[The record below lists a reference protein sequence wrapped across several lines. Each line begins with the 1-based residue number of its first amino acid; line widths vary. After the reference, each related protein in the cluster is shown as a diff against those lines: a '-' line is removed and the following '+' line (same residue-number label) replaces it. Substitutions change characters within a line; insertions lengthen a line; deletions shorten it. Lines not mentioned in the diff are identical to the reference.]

1 MIFRGFVVKIFL
13 MNFINKYEL
22 VKAARGKIPVDVLFK
37 NARLVNVFSG
47 KIEKTGVAVHKG
59 VVVGFGSYKAKKTV
73 DIKNHYIVPGLVE
86 GHIHTESSMLEMGEF
101 VKAVL
106 PYGTTTVICD
116 PHEIANV
123 LGLEG
128 ITYMLQS
135 AKYQPV
141 DIYFTLPSTV
151 PATDMETSGARLS
164 AVDLMP
170 YFSQKWVVGLGEVMN
185 VPGVLEND
193 REIFDKLKIAFGKSI
208 EGHAPGLMGK
218 DLYAYITS
226 GIRSDH
232 ESFGKEEALEK
243 LSAGM
248 TVMIREGSVAKNLK
262 TLVGIVNDTNQSRF
276 CLVSDDRNPIDLVE
290 KGHLDYTIRKAIS
303 YGLDPVSAIR
313 MATLNPARH
322 FGLRNAGAVAPGY
335 FADFIVVDN
344 LSKFGVTNV
353 YKRGEEV
360 ARNGKAL
367 KSRKPKPV
375 PLRSSVNVK
384 WIMPAHFKLPAA
396 SKKINV
402 IELVKDE
409 LITKKRVMP
418 VKTENGFAVSDTKND
433 VLKVVVVE
441 RHKRTGNISQ
451 GFVKG
456 FGLKKGALAS
466 SVGHDSHNIICVGCD
481 DESIYQAVLSI
492 IKAGG
497 GLCCFEDRRQE
508 MLPLPVAGLM
518 SDRDLSFVYKQLKR
532 LHKMTSAMGCKLEDP
547 FMTLSFLAL
556 PVIPDLKITDMGL
569 VDVTENKF
577 VKLFV

>member
-1 MIFRGFVVKIFL
+1 MDT
-13 MNFINKYEL
+13 INKYEL

-47 KIEKTGVAVHKG
+47 KIEKTGIAVHKG
-59 VVVGFGSYKAKKTV
+59 VVVGFGNYKAKKTV
-73 DIKNHYIVPGLVE
+73 DIKNNYIVPGLVE

-135 AKYQPV
+135 AKYQPM

-151 PATDMETSGARLS
+151 PATNMETSGARLS

-193 REIFDKLKIAFGKSI
+193 REIFDKLKIASGKVI
-208 EGHAPGLMGK
+208 EGHAPGLTGK

-226 GIRSDH
+226 GIHSDH
-232 ESFGKEEALEK
+232 ESFGKAEALEK

-262 TLVGIVNDTNQSRF
+262 TLAGLVNDKNQSRF

-303 YGLDPVSAIR
+303 LGMDPISAIR
-313 MATLNPARH
+313 MATINPARH
-322 FGLRNAGAVAPGY
+322 FGIHNAGAVAPGY
-335 FADFIVVDN
+335 FADFIIVDN
-344 LSKFGVTNV
+344 LSKFKVMAV
-353 YKRGEEV
+353 YKRGEAA

-367 KSRKPKPV
+367 KIRKTKPV
-375 PLRSSVNVK
+375 HLRSSINVK
-384 WIMPAHFKLPAA
+384 WIMPAHFKLPAKT
-396 SKKINV
+396 KKVNA
-402 IELVKDE
+402 IELVPDE
-409 LITKKRVMP
+409 LITRKRVLSIKM
-418 VKTENGFAVSDTKND
+418 ENGFAVSDTKND
-433 VLKVVVVE
+433 VLKIVVVE
-441 RHKRTGNISQ
+441 RHRTTGNISQ

-481 DESIYQAVLSI
+481 DESIYQAVLAI
-492 IKAGG
+492 IKSGG
-497 GLCCFEDRRQE
+497 GLGCFQSDRQE
-508 MLPLPVAGLM
+508 ILPLPIAGLM
-518 SDRDLSFVYKQLKR
+518 SDRDLSYVYKKLKR
-532 LHKMTSAMGCKLEDP
+532 LNKASSAMGCKLNEP

-556 PVIPDLKITDMGL
+556 PVIPDLKITDKGL
-569 VDVTENKF
+569 VDVTKNKF
-577 VKLFV
+577 TKLFV

>member
-1 MIFRGFVVKIFL
+1 MLKSLYI
-13 MNFINKYEL
+13 MNFISKYEL

-47 KIEKTGVAVHKG
+47 KIEKTGIAVHKG
-59 VVVGFGSYKAKKTV
+59 VVVGFGNYKAKKTV
-73 DIKNHYIVPGLVE
+73 DIKNNYIVPGLVE

-135 AKYQPV
+135 AKYQPM

-151 PATDMETSGARLS
+151 PATNMETSGASLS

-185 VPGVLEND
+185 VPGILEND
-193 REIFDKLKIAFGKSI
+193 REIFDKLKIASGKVI

-226 GIRSDH
+226 GVHSDH

-248 TVMIREGSVAKNLK
+248 TIMIREGSVAKNLK
-262 TLVGIVNDTNQSRF
+262 TLAGLVNDKNQSRF

-290 KGHLDYTIRKAIS
+290 KGHLDYAIRKAIS
-303 YGLDPVSAIR
+303 LGVEPVTAIR
-313 MATLNPARH
+313 MATINPARH

-335 FADFIVVDN
+335 FADFIIVDN
-344 LSKFGVTNV
+344 LSEFKVMSV

-360 ARNGKAL
+360 ARGGKAL
-367 KSRKPKPV
+367 KIRKTKPV
-375 PLRSSVNVK
+375 PLRSSINVK
-384 WIMPAHFKLPAA
+384 WIMPAHFKLPAKT
-396 SKKINV
+396 KKVNV
-402 IELVKDE
+402 IELVPDE
-409 LITKKRVMP
+409 LITKKRVMT

-433 VLKVVVVE
+433 ILKIVVVE
-441 RHKRTGNISQ
+441 RHKTTGNISQ

-492 IKAGG
+492 IKSGG
-497 GLCCFEDRRQE
+497 GLCCFLPERQE
-508 MLPLPVAGLM
+508 ILPLPIAGLM
-518 SDRDLSFVYKQLKR
+518 SDRDLSFVYTKLKQL
-532 LHKMTSAMGCKLEDP
+532 HKASSSMGCKLADP
-547 FMTLSFLAL
+547 FMVLSFLAL
-556 PVIPDLKITDMGL
+556 PVIPDLKITDKGL
-569 VDVTENKF
+569 VDVVKNKF
-577 VKLFV
+577 TELFV

>member
-1 MIFRGFVVKIFL
+1 
-13 MNFINKYEL
+13 MNFISKYEL

-47 KIEKTGVAVHKG
+47 KIEKTGIAVHKG
-59 VVVGFGSYKAKKTV
+59 VVVGFGNYKAKKTV
-73 DIKNHYIVPGLVE
+73 DIKNNFIVPGLVE
-86 GHIHTESSMLEMGEF
+86 GHIHTESSMLAMGEF

-135 AKYQPV
+135 AKYQPM

-151 PATDMETSGARLS
+151 PATDMETSGASLS

-193 REIFDKLKIAFGKSI
+193 REIFDKLKIASGKAI

-226 GIRSDH
+226 GVHSDH

-262 TLVGIVNDTNQSRF
+262 TLAGLINDKNQGRF
-276 CLVSDDRNPIDLVE
+276 CLVSDDRNPIDLME

-303 YGLDPVSAIR
+303 LGVDPVTAIR
-313 MATLNPARH
+313 MTTINPARH
-322 FGLRNAGAVAPGY
+322 FGLRKIGAVAPGF
-335 FADFIVVDN
+335 FADFIIVGN
-344 LSKFGVTNV
+344 LTAFKVASV

-360 ARNGKAL
+360 ARNGKVL
-367 KSRKPKPV
+367 KIRKLKTV
-375 PLRSSVNVK
+375 PLRSSINVK
-384 WIMPAHFKLPAA
+384 WIMPAHFKLPAKT
-396 SKKINV
+396 KKVNV
-402 IELVKDE
+402 MELIPDE
-409 LITKKRVMP
+409 LITKKRVMS

-433 VLKVVVVE
+433 VLKIVVVE
-441 RHKRTGNISQ
+441 RHKTTGNISQ

-481 DESIYQAVLSI
+481 DESIYQAVLAI
-492 IKAGG
+492 IKSGG
-497 GLCCFEDRRQE
+497 GIGCFEPDRQKI
-508 MLPLPVAGLM
+508 LPLPIAGLM
-518 SDRDLSFVYKQLKR
+518 SDRSLPFVYKELKQ
-532 LHKMTSAMGCKLEDP
+532 LHKTSLSMGCKIAEP

-556 PVIPDLKITDMGL
+556 PVIPDLKITDKGL
-569 VDVTENKF
+569 VDVTKNKF
-577 VKLFV
+577 TKLFV

>member
-1 MIFRGFVVKIFL
+1 
-13 MNFINKYEL
+13 MNFISKYEL
-22 VKAARGKIPVDVLFK
+22 VKTARGKVPVDILFK
-37 NARLVNVFSG
+37 NAKLVNVFSG
-47 KIEKTGVAVHKG
+47 RIEKTGVAVHKG
-59 VVVGFGSYKAKKTV
+59 VVVGFGNYKAKKTV
-73 DIKNHYIVPGLVE
+73 DIKNNYIVPGLVE

-135 AKYQPV
+135 AKYQPM

-151 PATDMETSGARLS
+151 PATNMETSGARLS
-164 AVDLMP
+164 AIDLMP

-193 REIFDKLKIAFGKSI
+193 RETFDKLKIASGKVI

-226 GIRSDH
+226 GIHSDH

-248 TVMIREGSVAKNLK
+248 TIMIREGSVAKNLK
-262 TLVGIVNDTNQSRF
+262 TLAGLVNDKNQSRF

-303 YGLDPVSAIR
+303 LGVDPVSAIR
-313 MATLNPARH
+313 MATINPARH
-322 FGLRNAGAVAPGY
+322 FGLRSAGAVAPGY
-335 FADFIVVDN
+335 FADFIIVDN
-344 LSKFGVTNV
+344 LSKFKVMAV

-360 ARNGKAL
+360 ARDGKAL
-367 KSRKPKPV
+367 KIRKTKPV
-375 PLRSSVNVK
+375 PLRSSINVK
-384 WIMPAHFKLPAA
+384 WIMPAHFKLPAKT
-396 SKKINV
+396 KKVNV
-402 IELVKDE
+402 IELVPDE
-409 LITKKRVMP
+409 LITKKRVMA

-433 VLKVVVVE
+433 VLKIVVVE
-441 RHKRTGNISQ
+441 RHKTTGNISQ

-481 DESIYQAVLSI
+481 DESIYQAVLAI
-492 IKAGG
+492 IKSGG
-497 GLCCFEDRRQE
+497 GLCCFRSDRQE
-508 MLPLPVAGLM
+508 ILPLPIAGIM
-518 SDRDLSFVYKQLKR
+518 SDRDLSFVYKKMKR
-532 LHKMTSAMGCKLEDP
+532 LHSASSAMGCELADP
-547 FMTLSFLAL
+547 FMVLSFLAL
-556 PVIPDLKITDMGL
+556 PVIPDLKITDKGL
-569 VDVTENKF
+569 VDVTKNKF
-577 VKLFV
+577 TKLFV

>member
-1 MIFRGFVVKIFL
+1 
-13 MNFINKYEL
+13 MNFISKYEL
-22 VKAARGKIPVDVLFK
+22 VKAARGKIPVDTLFK

-47 KIEKTGVAVHKG
+47 NIEKTGIAVHKG
-59 VVVGFGSYKAKKTV
+59 VVVGFGNYKAKRTV
-73 DIKNHYIVPGLVE
+73 DIKNNFIIPGLVE

-135 AKYQPV
+135 AKYQPM

-193 REIFDKLKIAFGKSI
+193 REVFDKLKIAAGKAI
-208 EGHAPGLMGK
+208 EGHAPGLRGK

-226 GIRSDH
+226 GVHSDH

-262 TLVGIVNDTNQSRF
+262 TLAGLVNDKNQSRF

-303 YGLDPVSAIR
+303 LGIDPVSAIR
-313 MATLNPARH
+313 MATINPARH
-322 FGLRNAGAVAPGY
+322 FGLRNAGAIAPGF
-335 FADFIVVDN
+335 FADFITVGN
-344 LSKFGVTNV
+344 LSTFKVGSV

-360 ARNGKAL
+360 AKNGKIL
-367 KSRKPKPV
+367 KIRKLKTV
-375 PLRSSVNVK
+375 PLRSSINVK
-384 WIMPAHFKLPAA
+384 WIMPAHFKLPAKT
-396 SKKINV
+396 KKANV
-402 IELVKDE
+402 IELIPDE
-409 LITKKRVMP
+409 LITKKRVMS
-418 VKTENGFAVSDTKND
+418 VKTEDGFAISDTKND
-433 VLKVVVVE
+433 ILKIVVVE
-441 RHKRTGNISQ
+441 RHKTTGNISQ

-456 FGLKKGALAS
+456 FGIKKGALAS

-481 DESIYQAVLSI
+481 DESIYHAVLAI

-497 GLCCFEDRRQE
+497 GLGCFLPDRQE
-508 MLPLPVAGLM
+508 ILQLPVAGLM
-518 SDRDLSFVYKQLKR
+518 SDRDLPFVYKKLKQ
-532 LHKMTSAMGCKLEDP
+532 LHKATAAMGCKIDEP

-556 PVIPDLKITDMGL
+556 PVIPDLKITDKGL
-569 VDVTENKF
+569 VDVTKNKF
-577 VKLFV
+577 TKLFV